1 MEKIRISGHTFDLI
15 PMGISSG
22 DKKRS
27 YIISTI
33 LSHSEVETA
42 FTDVDKIEH
51 LSETGEVLTTYLDGV
66 GVKTI
71 AKDLESG
78 TYTVTVGVD
87 ATERKISELRNEQQ
101 ATAEALNILFTDL
114 LPMMI

>member
-27 YIISTI
+27 YTISTV

-66 GVKTI
+66 STKTI
-71 AKDLESG
+71 THDLENG
-78 TYTVTVGVD
+78 TYTIVVGVD
-87 ATERKISELRNEQQ
+87 AVERELTTLR
-101 ATAEALNILFTDL
+101 EAIEVLTGGAV
-114 LPMMI
+114 